1 MMYKNSRT
9 ISLTRLAA
17 WLLALNFGFS
27 PLFKGI
33 LPPPLDLLFLFLAS
47 AVSLVMF
54 AINKHYN
61 MKGTLPW
68 MLLWLCV
75 TASTLL
81 ISNESLY
88 ASKTYLLSFFCMFA
102 LVQSEN
108 WQESI
113 IRDVTIVSLVHVAAT
128 FFFFAVPRAY
138 SLTMVKIWGSH
149 VIGTLDGTKGYRAA
163 LSSHYSTNGI
173 FCSIPF
179 LICGGLL
186 FMGNIKK
193 QQKKQLFAI
202 MVISMIAVLLTTK
215 RAHLI
220 FSVLT
225 LVICYYLGIGGQKI
239 NKIIKILG
247 AAVILGGLF
256 LILMKVFPVLYET
269 FNRFSESDDIS
280 TGRFD
285 MWNLAW
291 GLFKEHPI
299 VGIGWGKYVHIM
311 AGPLGINPEFAT
323 SVHNV
328 YLQLLC
334 EIGLVG
340 FAIFLY
346 AMLSCYVKTVQC
358 LKSSG
363 LSDSARN
370 ALVVSYVL
378 QTFVLLYSFT
388 GNCIYDFTWYIY
400 IIGCS
405 LAISVHH
412 KMKKV
417 KAVALA
423 AAGY

>member
-1 MMYKNSRT
+1 
-9 ISLTRLAA
+9 
-17 WLLALNFGFS
+17 
-27 PLFKGI
+27 
-33 LPPPLDLLFLFLAS
+33 
-47 AVSLVMF
+47 
-54 AINKHYN
+54 
-61 MKGTLPW
+61 

-81 ISNESLY
+81 VSNESLY
-88 ASKTYLLSFFCMFA
+88 ASKTYLLSFICMFA
-102 LVQSEN
+102 LIQSEN
-108 WQESI
+108 WYKSI
-113 IRDVTIVSLVHVAAT
+113 IKNVTIVSLVHVTAT
-128 FFFFAVPRAY
+128 FFFFIVPKAY

-149 VIGTLDGTKGYRAA
+149 VIGTLDGTEGYRAG
-163 LSSHYSTNGI
+163 LSSHYSTNGV

-179 LICGGLL
+179 LICGGLF
-186 FMGNIKK
+186 FMGNVKRK
-193 QQKKQLFAI
+193 QKKQLLVI
-202 MVISMIAVLLTTK
+202 MAVSIVAVLLTTK

-220 FSVLT
+220 FSILT
-225 LVICYYLGIGGQKI
+225 LAICYYLGVSGQKI
-239 NKIIKILG
+239 NKVIKMLG
-247 AAVILGGLF
+247 TAVILGGLF
-256 LILMKVFPVLYET
+256 LILMRVFPVLYET

-299 VGIGWGKYVHIM
+299 IGIGWGRYVHIM
-311 AGPLGINPEFAT
+311 AGPLGINPDFAT

-340 FAIFLY
+340 FVIFLY
-346 AMLSCYVKTVQC
+346 AMLSCYIKTIQC
-358 LKSSG
+358 LKSGALNDASY
-363 LSDSARN
+363 N

-378 QTFVLLYSFT
+378 QTFVLLYNFT

-400 IIGCS
+400 IIGCT
-405 LAISVHH
+405 LAISINH

-423 AAGY
+423 AASY